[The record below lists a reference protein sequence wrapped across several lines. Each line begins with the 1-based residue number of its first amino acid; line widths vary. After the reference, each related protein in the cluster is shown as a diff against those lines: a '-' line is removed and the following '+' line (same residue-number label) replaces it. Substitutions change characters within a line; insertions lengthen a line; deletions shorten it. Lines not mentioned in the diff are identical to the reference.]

1 MNTWK
6 EFEKQCTAYLNQKFG
21 TYARFTH
28 QGGSDSTVP
37 DIFVETRSG
46 NAFYIDAKHTP
57 AQCGQFVLIPDFQSE
72 TFLYSPKN
80 ASAVNVYAKAI
91 MDYMNQDFRMFA
103 QAGTT
108 GKEIAMPNGTSIF
121 SNWIV
126 QMYQEKGV
134 QFFITNENTIFPI
147 SQIADY
153 FYITAKYRIKRSGSG
168 SVGKTRIE
176 KVAAYIKSN
185 YYEITSVH
193 SDKNKLFVTA
203 LQELHNER
211 FECDGNEYMFSK
223 RGNVYEI
230 RRLSNTFHANVIFS
244 ITNKSGVQ
252 GMCDDDFI
260 RCLV

>member
-1 MNTWK
+1 
-6 EFEKQCTAYLNQKFG
+6 
-21 TYARFTH
+21 
-28 QGGSDSTVP
+28 
-37 DIFVETRSG
+37 
-46 NAFYIDAKHTP
+46 
-57 AQCGQFVLIPDFQSE
+57 
-72 TFLYSPKN
+72 
-80 ASAVNVYAKAI
+80 
-91 MDYMNQDFRMFA
+91 MFA